1 VLFVHKQLGFDL
13 AIYEALAAIIFAG
26 LLNLFL
32 RLAYPLTQRLSDI
45 AAFAW
50 LSFDILQLALL
61 LWLTGGIENPFVIL
75 IVAPVLISAAAL
87 PPLKTLLLGLLA
99 AICLTALLLWHQPL
113 PWDGTTDI
121 RLPWLYQTG
130 LWIAMLIAIAFIG
143 IYAWRVAEEGRQYS
157 AALTATELA
166 LSREKSISDLDGL
179 AAAAAHKLGTPLAT
193 ISLITNELRRRD
205 DLPADVIEDIA
216 LLRSEAVR
224 CRDILAEIASLGDDQ
239 DSPLGAQ
246 PLDVVLHDL
255 AEPYWLEGKSVS
267 INLAGDGTQPVIAR
281 NPAVL
286 YGLGNLIENAI
297 DFAKSQC
304 QISADWN
311 TDRLRILV
319 SDDGGGFAPEIL
331 SRLGDP
337 FLSTRRTQPRS
348 LQHEQRGGLGLGLFI
363 AKTLLERSG
372 ATVDARNR
380 PGSGAEIAISWP
392 RKTIEVA

>member
-1 VLFVHKQLGFDL
+1 
-13 AIYEALAAIIFAG
+13 
-26 LLNLFL
+26 
-32 RLAYPLTQRLSDI
+32 
-45 AAFAW
+45 
-50 LSFDILQLALL
+50 
-61 LWLTGGIENPFVIL
+61 
-75 IVAPVLISAAAL
+75 
-87 PPLKTLLLGLLA
+87 
-99 AICLTALLLWHQPL
+99 
-113 PWDGTTDI
+113 
-121 RLPWLYQTG
+121 
-130 LWIAMLIAIAFIG
+130 
-143 IYAWRVAEEGRQYS
+143 
-157 AALTATELA
+157 
-166 LSREKSISDLDGL
+166 
-179 AAAAAHKLGTPLAT
+179 
-193 ISLITNELRRRD
+193 
-205 DLPADVIEDIA
+205 
-216 LLRSEAVR
+216 LRSEAVR